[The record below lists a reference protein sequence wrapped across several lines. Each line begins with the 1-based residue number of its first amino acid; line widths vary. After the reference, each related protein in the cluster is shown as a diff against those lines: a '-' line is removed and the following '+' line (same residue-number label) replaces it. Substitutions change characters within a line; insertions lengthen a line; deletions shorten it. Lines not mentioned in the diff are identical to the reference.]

1 MTRRHFDGWR
11 FELRTGVPD
20 LRNVHQVICARAVA
34 IVSLWSWA
42 CGHLSAYSCILWRF
56 LAGSL
61 DCLQALTQP
70 AAPDVPRL
78 ASGIYAGYLVRWMLL
93 GLGSV
98 LRPNWPD
105 SDPRTRFIARH
116 DAALVIIPFSIFFI
130 VGPFVFSR
138 WRSRPSI
145 LGCVYDPIFGGSLER
160 EYSRL
165 HASSKH

>member
-1 MTRRHFDGWR
+1 MGIWHSRQTTCIRGNRFHRRPERSDCFG
-11 FELRTGVPD
+11 L
-20 LRNVHQVICARAVA
+20 
-34 IVSLWSWA
+34 SLFRQA
-42 CGHLSAYSCILWRF
+42 A
-56 LAGSL
+56 
-61 DCLQALTQP
+61 LQALTQP

-130 VGPFVFSR
+130 
-138 WRSRPSI
+138 
-145 LGCVYDPIFGGSLER
+145 
-160 EYSRL
+160 
-165 HASSKH
+165 

>member
-11 FELRTGVPD
+11 FGLRTGVPD

-42 CGHLSAYSCILWRF
+42 CAHLSAYSCILWRF

-116 DAALVIIPFSIFFI
+116 GCCSSHYSILHLLYCGA
-130 VGPFVFSR
+130 VRVFTLEKQAV
-138 WRSRPSI
+138 I
-145 LGCVYDPIFGGSLER
+145 LGCVYDPSFGGSLER